1 MLFLTALF
9 ILVLLIII
17 IWLVVKFFFN
27 FFINLELK
35 REKNKQTKLNVEI
48 SRYVTAELESERNIK
63 KSLALKRRAR
73 SFRNHSKLIIS
84 VAISILF
91 ILGSYL
97 IFKYLYKYY
106 NYSQYLP

>member
-1 MLFLTALF
+1 MSFLIALF
-9 ILVLLIII
+9 ILVFLI
-17 IWLVVKFFFN
+17 IWLVVKLFFN

-35 REKNKQTKLNVEI
+35 REKNKQTKLNIEI

-63 KSLALKRRAR
+63 KSLALKRRTR

-84 VAISILF
+84 IAISMLF
-91 ILGSYL
+91 VLGSYL
-97 IFKYLYKYY
+97 IFKFLYKYY